1 MAETNNS
8 KNVFKDLSVDKIL
21 TIVSITLSVV
31 AIVISIVAISKSPS
45 NCFAPSFS
53 KQGQIWDATTNA
65 TRPNPF
71 GQAFGQKGKKNDQN
85 KQGNGFGKL
94 PNNQNDANRNNGKN
108 QNGPTANNSTN
119 IDPGNTTNNN
129 PKFDGF
135 RQNNYY

>member
-45 NCFAPSFS
+45 NCFAPNFS

-71 GQAFGQKGKKNDQN
+71 GQAFGQKAQKNDQN
-85 KQGNGFGKL
+85 KQRDGFGKL
-94 PNNQNDANRNNGKN
+94 PNNQNDVNGDNGRN
-108 QNGPTANNSTN
+108 QNGPKGNS
-119 IDPGNTTNNN
+119 NNN
-129 PKFDGF
+129 LDP
-135 RQNNYY
+135 

>member
-8 KNVFKDLSVDKIL
+8 KNLFKDLSVDKIL

-45 NCFAPSFS
+45 NCFAPNFS

-71 GQAFGQKGKKNDQN
+71 RQAFGQKGKKNDRNNQRD
-85 KQGNGFGKL
+85 GFGKL

-108 QNGPTANNSTN
+108 QNGPTGNNNTN
-119 IDPGNTTNNN
+119 IDPGNTNNNN
-129 PKFDGF
+129 PRFDGF
-135 RQNNYY
+135 RQNNSY